1 MTGFGGLAAFV
12 LARARARRTL
22 LAAALLTVLLTT
34 AVLATLTAYSGA
46 IGDAALR
53 HSLRDPA
60 TAADTAL
67 LVEADVP
74 AARRGAAAHAVREGA
89 RRAFDGL
96 PVTVR
101 TLTRSGP
108 YALPRTGDRRSA
120 DPDLTHFAALDPGQ
134 VRFVAG
140 RPPRDRAGT
149 VEAALPAVAA
159 DRLGLRPGARLTLTD
174 RLGGPPVRV
183 EITGLYRPADTG
195 APYWRL
201 DDLGGRGVKKGDF
214 TTYGPLLAA
223 SGTLTGG
230 RVSAGPSGWLAA
242 ADFSTLTADRT
253 GALREAAREGTR
265 WLRGRPVLSGTTA
278 ARTSLPEVLDRLD
291 RSLVV
296 ARSTLLVIAL
306 QLALLAVCALLLVA
320 RLLSAERAGELRLLR
335 ARGAS
340 RARLAGLSAL
350 EALLLA
356 APAALAAPLLAG
368 PLTRLL
374 AGQGPLARIGLRPQV
389 PFAGDGTVRWVAL
402 AVALGCALA
411 VTLPAPASSPA
422 AGGRAR
428 PLPAPVRA
436 GADLALL
443 AVAGVAYWQL
453 SGQRSGAVTADTSGG
468 LGVDPLLVAA
478 PALALLAG
486 TVLTLRLL
494 PPVARLAERRAAGG
508 RGLTAALAGWQLSR
522 RPARGTGPVLL
533 LVLAVALGTLAVGQG
548 ASWDRSQD
556 DQADFRAGAPVR
568 VLGTGA
574 ARPGRTEA
582 LAAVPGVVRAAPA
595 ARSELPLSGDRTA
608 TVLALDTARA
618 AETMLLRRDLA
629 PVPRAALLAGPAPD
643 DPAPGA
649 AVPAGATALGLTA
662 RLRSDAGP
670 GTTADVTVTVEDRY
684 GVPYP
689 LSAGDLPADGRPHT
703 LTVAL
708 AGGPLTVTGVELVLV
723 QPIGRAERHRFTLTG
738 LTATAADGTSRG
750 LRLPRAWTAVSH
762 GDGLAVRAGRAH
774 RAHPGP
780 AAVVRAAGGRVR
792 HRVHAGRPDLGEFV
806 ADRAAAG
813 GAARPAAGHG
823 RRHGPLPR
831 LGGRPHRAAPGRGLR
846 RDDRTG
852 ADHTVGTGAAV
863 HRAGERRHGRR
874 RGAAGRS
881 AGGEPGAAG
890 AVRRGRD
897 AHRVVAGD
905 RAGRRAEGGGG
916 AAGVPGPR
924 SGAGRGPRRAGRE
937 AAGRP
942 VRDGPGGG
950 VHGGGRGGGGARGG
964 RFRGGRGGVPAG
976 ARQGVR
982 DPARPGRPAP
992 GTGPDGRRRTG
1003 RPHRPRTGGGHGPGR
1018 PPDPGGGPP
1027 DRPHP
1032 GRRATGP
1039 RGPRR
1044 TPGPA
1049 ASPPRPDRRRA
1060 SSDPDRG
1067 TLATRATGSA
1077 VGRRG
1082 RGSGR
1087 VCRAA
1092 GSRSRPR
1099 TAHRSGRR
1107 SGPGRG
1113 TARPGRRFRAPAA
1126 VPPRS
1131 GRRFRPRPR
1140 YRPRSG
1146 RRIRPRPRYR
1156 HPGPGGAAHRG
1167 RRRPRRGDRRA
1178 AVPACPTGCAAHR
1191 AYGTSPR

>member
-1 MTGFGGLAAFV
+1 M
-12 LARARARRTL
+12 
-22 LAAALLTVLLTT
+22 
-34 AVLATLTAYSGA
+34 
-46 IGDAALR
+46 
-53 HSLRDPA
+53 
-60 TAADTAL
+60 
-67 LVEADVP
+67 
-74 AARRGAAAHAVREGA
+74 
-89 RRAFDGL
+89 
-96 PVTVR
+96 
-101 TLTRSGP
+101 
-108 YALPRTGDRRSA
+108 
-120 DPDLTHFAALDPGQ
+120 
-134 VRFVAG
+134 
-140 RPPRDRAGT
+140 
-149 VEAALPAVAA
+149 
-159 DRLGLRPGARLTLTD
+159 
-174 RLGGPPVRV
+174 

-568 VLGTGA
+568 
-574 ARPGRTEA
+574 
-582 LAAVPGVVRAAPA
+582 
-595 ARSELPLSGDRTA
+595 
-608 TVLALDTARA
+608 
-618 AETMLLRRDLA
+618 
-629 PVPRAALLAGPAPD
+629 
-643 DPAPGA
+643 
-649 AVPAGATALGLTA
+649 AVPA
-662 RLRSDAGP
+662 P
-670 GTTADVTVTVEDRY
+670 
-684 GVPYP
+684 
-689 LSAGDLPADGRPHT
+689 
-703 LTVAL
+703 
-708 AGGPLTVTGVELVLV
+708 
-723 QPIGRAERHRFTLTG
+723 
-738 LTATAADGTSRG
+738 
-750 LRLPRAWTAVSH
+750 
-762 GDGLAVRAGRAH
+762 
-774 RAHPGP
+774 
-780 AAVVRAAGGRVR
+780 
-792 HRVHAGRPDLGEFV
+792 
-806 ADRAAAG
+806 
-813 GAARPAAGHG
+813 
-823 RRHGPLPR
+823 
-831 LGGRPHRAAPGRGLR
+831 
-846 RDDRTG
+846 
-852 ADHTVGTGAAV
+852 
-863 HRAGERRHGRR
+863 
-874 RGAAGRS
+874 
-881 AGGEPGAAG
+881 
-890 AVRRGRD
+890 
-897 AHRVVAGD
+897 
-905 RAGRRAEGGGG
+905 
-916 AAGVPGPR
+916 
-924 SGAGRGPRRAGRE
+924 
-937 AAGRP
+937 
-942 VRDGPGGG
+942 
-950 VHGGGRGGGGARGG
+950 
-964 RFRGGRGGVPAG
+964 
-976 ARQGVR
+976 
-982 DPARPGRPAP
+982 
-992 GTGPDGRRRTG
+992 
-1003 RPHRPRTGGGHGPGR
+1003 
-1018 PPDPGGGPP
+1018 
-1027 DRPHP
+1027 
-1032 GRRATGP
+1032 
-1039 RGPRR
+1039 
-1044 TPGPA
+1044 
-1049 ASPPRPDRRRA
+1049 
-1060 SSDPDRG
+1060 
-1067 TLATRATGSA
+1067 
-1077 VGRRG
+1077 
-1082 RGSGR
+1082 
-1087 VCRAA
+1087 
-1092 GSRSRPR
+1092 
-1099 TAHRSGRR
+1099 
-1107 SGPGRG
+1107 
-1113 TARPGRRFRAPAA
+1113 
-1126 VPPRS
+1126 S

-1146 RRIRPRPRYR
+1146 RRIRPRPQYR
-1156 HPGPGGAAHRG
+1156 PRPGRRIRPRPQYRPRPGQPHRSPARPVPPTPPPTRPTGRPSPSPGRGDAGCPPHRRPAPPRPARPVAPVPAPWTRTRLRTAPGAAAALALLVAVTVCWP
-1167 RRRPRRGDRRA
+1167 PRSRWRWTGTRTR
-1178 AVPACPTGCAAHR
+1178 GCAAR
-1191 AYGTSPR
+1191 WRRRGRTGPG